1 MMIGWRHG
9 HHAGNRLDDRAAW
22 TWAAFI
28 AFVVA
33 VLLLDLFVLHR
44 RAQHVSLAEAA
55 AWSAV
60 WIAVG
65 LGPGGHRHQ
74 RAVPPR
80 RRRGRL

>member
-1 MMIGWRHG
+1 MTVPAW
-9 HHAGNRLDDRAAW
+9 AW
-22 TWAAFI
+22 TAFI

-44 RAQHVSLAEAA
+44 RAQHVSLAEAG

-65 LGPGGHRHQ
+65 LGFGHCCGPG
-74 RAVPPR
+74 AAATSR
-80 RRRGRL
+80 RPTWPDT